1 MKRLILIILIAFPI
15 LASAQTKTCWDIVDS
30 LKTEIQILKAQLTKY
45 EGKAKISDTI
55 YGVMNK
61 TNSNPSITPGTSVKK
76 SPAGNSSSTSHQCHA
91 TTKKGYRCSR
101 MVTNGYNCWQ
111 HGG

>member
-1 MKRLILIILIAFPI
+1 MKKLTLLILLVIPFCV
-15 LASAQTKTCWDIVDS
+15 SAQTKNCCNIVDS
-30 LKTEIQILKAQLTKY
+30 LKQEIKILKAQL
-45 EGKAKISDTI
+45 AKCQGNAPADDTTEKV
-55 YGVMNK
+55 YK
-61 TNSNPSITPGTSVKK
+61 SNTGTKK
-76 SPAGNSSSTSHQCHA
+76 SSISGSSSTSHQCHA